1 MLAMIDSQATLFP
14 RALSDLEAIHEIPVP
29 SSERSIDVAA
39 LAPRT
44 ASLERVLEKQAD
56 EIAELRERS
65 AAALWRWYRIN
76 ILAGGECSA
85 EWEQRLAIAERTLTR
100 MEKIREQQLSG

>member
-1 MLAMIDSQATLFP
+1 MMDSQAALFP

-29 SSERSIDVAA
+29 SSERSLHVVA

-44 ASLERVLEKQAD
+44 ASLERVLERQAD
-56 EIAELRERS
+56 EIADLRERS

-100 MEKIREQQLSG
+100 LEKIREQQLLG